1 MEIVVVGHLSRDLII
16 TPETTREV
24 LGGGTAYAML
34 AMNLEAFG
42 AGIISCVG
50 TDFEEDYVQTLQES
64 GLGIDGLHYR
74 GRKSTRF
81 VNEYDEKGVRTQRLE
96 ARAPPLK
103 PDDMQSKYLGAS
115 IYHFCPLTAEEIPIS
130 MIETARSS
138 GGLVSLDAQGYLR
151 AVEGEEV
158 VEREWPDRDQVIG
171 LTDVVKLDDSELEL
185 AVDAKS
191 ELSAATEL
199 LTLGPR
205 MVVVT
210 RDKRGSTIYTRN
222 IQVDVP
228 LVLANA
234 QVDSTGCGDSYTIGF
249 LLEYMRTGDVSRAG
263 LFGATCSSFNV
274 ETIGPYNLPSKEQVL
289 RRMKPYSQA

>member
-16 TPETTREV
+16 TPEMTREA

-50 TDFEEDYVQTLQES
+50 TDFEEEYVQTLRDS
-64 GLGIDGLHYR
+64 GLDIDGLKYR

-81 VNEYDEKGVRTQRLE
+81 VNEYDENGVRTQRLK

-103 PDDMQSKYLGAS
+103 LDDMQSKHLGAS
-115 IYHFCPLTAEEIPIS
+115 IYHFSPLTADEIPIS
-130 MIETARSS
+130 LIETARSS

-151 AVEGEEV
+151 ACEGEEIV
-158 VEREWPDRDQVIG
+158 QREWPDCDQVIS
-171 LTDVVKLDDSELEL
+171 LVDVVKLDDSELEV
-185 AVDAKS
+185 AVEAKS
-191 ELSAATEL
+191 ELSAVTEL
-199 LTLGPR
+199 LGLGPR
-205 MVVVT
+205 MVIVT
-210 RDKRGSTIYTRN
+210 RDRRGSTIYTRN
-222 IQVDVP
+222 IQVDIP
-228 LVLANA
+228 LVLADA
-234 QVDSTGCGDSYTIGF
+234 QVDSTGCGDSYAIGF
-249 LLEYMRTGDVSRAG
+249 LLEYVRTGDVRRAG

-274 ETIGPYNLPSKEQVL
+274 ETLGPYNLPNKEQVL

>member
-16 TPETTREV
+16 TPEMTREA

-50 TDFEEDYVQTLQES
+50 TDFEEEYVQTLRDS
-64 GLGIDGLHYR
+64 GLDIDGLKYR

-81 VNEYDEKGVRTQRLE
+81 VNEYNENGVRTQRLK

-103 PDDMQSKYLGAS
+103 LDDMQSKHLGAS
-115 IYHFCPLTAEEIPIS
+115 IYHFSPLTADEIPIS
-130 MIETARSS
+130 LIETARSS

-151 AVEGEEV
+151 ACEGEEIV
-158 VEREWPDRDQVIG
+158 QREWPDCDQVIS
-171 LTDVVKLDDSELEL
+171 LVDVVKLDDSELEV
-185 AVDAKS
+185 AVEAKS
-191 ELSAATEL
+191 ELSAVTEL
-199 LTLGPR
+199 LGLGPR
-205 MVVVT
+205 MVIVT
-210 RDKRGSTIYTRN
+210 RDRRGSTIYTRN
-222 IQVDVP
+222 IQVDIP
-228 LVLANA
+228 LVLADA
-234 QVDSTGCGDSYTIGF
+234 QVDSTGCGDSYAIGF
-249 LLEYMRTGDVSRAG
+249 LLEYVRTGDVRRAG

-274 ETIGPYNLPSKEQVL
+274 ETLGPYNLPNKEQVL